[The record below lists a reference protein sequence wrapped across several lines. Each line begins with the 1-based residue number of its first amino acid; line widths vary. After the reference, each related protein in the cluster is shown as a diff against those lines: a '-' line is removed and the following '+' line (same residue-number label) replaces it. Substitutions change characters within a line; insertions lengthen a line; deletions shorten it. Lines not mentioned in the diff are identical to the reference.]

1 MKSKFLEKVRKT
13 IEKYRLPEPEEGPVI
28 VALSGGPDSVAL
40 LDVLVGLGYSV
51 IAAHCNFHL
60 RGDESNRDM
69 AFATDLCRHM
79 GIVCETISFDVE
91 SRRKLTGESVE
102 MACRELRYEW
112 FGTLVEK
119 YGASALATGHHR
131 DDNIETLIL
140 NLLRSSGLRGASA
153 ISPASNRRISPL
165 LECSRSEITEYLSG
179 RGLSF
184 VTDHTNLEN
193 DYSRNKVRN
202 VILPAI
208 ESQFPDARQRLADSI
223 SHLADDM
230 KLLDEAVIMWRRQY
244 IGPDNTIVIDE
255 VKRSGAPESLMFRLL
270 EPYGFNRCQTDGI
283 VNGERS
289 GARYRSDEFEAVVSR
304 GIVRLH
310 QIGYNDCDLTPQIV
324 TELVD
329 VTDFVPLRDPSA
341 ATFDSS
347 ILDGDPDWEVRA
359 WRQGDRMKPFG
370 MNGRSKKLSDIFN
383 DAKVDDLTKQSRIV
397 VTRNGEIVWV
407 AGLRQSDLYR
417 VDDTTRTI
425 VKMSLDYQR

>member
-1 MKSKFLEKVRKT
+1 MTSKFLEKVRKT

-69 AFATDLCRHM
+69 VFATDLCRHM
-79 GIVCETISFDVE
+79 EIVCETISFDVE

-165 LECSRSEITEYLSG
+165 LECSRSEITEYLAG

-244 IGPDNTIVIDE
+244 IRPDNTIVIDE

-283 VNGERS
+283 ITGERS

-304 GIVRLH
+304 EIVRLH

-370 MNGRSKKLSDIFN
+370 MGGRSKKLSDIFN
-383 DAKVDDLTKQSRIV
+383 DAKVDDLTKKSRIV